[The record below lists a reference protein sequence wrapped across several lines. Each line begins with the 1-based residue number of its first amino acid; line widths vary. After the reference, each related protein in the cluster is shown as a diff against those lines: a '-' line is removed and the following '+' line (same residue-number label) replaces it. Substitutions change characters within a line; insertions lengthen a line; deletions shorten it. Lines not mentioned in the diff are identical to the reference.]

1 MDSKTSSLKMQIV
14 SQRDRILLLLKIAYV
29 RNDTVSVATLWKNF
43 QINKINDELA
53 WDLNDDEKTFLN
65 IETLNYTDA

>member
-1 MDSKTSSLKMQIV
+1 MDSKISSLKMQIV

-29 RNDTVSVATLWKNF
+29 RNDTVSVAKLWKNF

-65 IETLNYTDA
+65 SETLNYTDA